1 MMFETDNRQLRDQIQ
16 QLSLRVTELEAQKMN
31 TTKNLDKAEQCSRR
45 SCLPISGVAET
56 PEEPFGQLFFI
67 HAFFR
72 QGDNTKQVPLLYVL
86 MSKRR
91 KQDYIAV
98 SKKIKII
105 TSSNFKNN
113 A

>member
-1 MMFETDNRQLRDQIQ
+1 MLFDTPNQLKLLQ
-16 QLSLRVTELEAQKMN
+16 QAKRWYLDGKFRVVRK
-31 TTKNLDKAEQCSRR
+31 
-45 SCLPISGVAET
+45 
-56 PEEPFGQLFFI
+56 PFGQLFSI
-67 HAFFR
+67 HAFLR

-105 TSSNFKNN
+105 TSPNF
-113 A
+113 